1 MKRLFFALML
11 LALQMTF
18 THTAAQTAKQVLDK
32 CAAVVSSKNGVSA
45 HFTMTSA
52 QYGNTSGDIAVKG
65 RMFRASTNV
74 AKMWFDGKTLWTYM
88 NKNDEVNVTTPSE
101 SQLQVL
107 NPYNFINMY
116 KTGFSY
122 TMTKSSGS
130 YRVHLTAKDAKR
142 RVQEMFITID
152 QKSYHPT
159 EVKLL
164 QKSKWTTFTISR
176 LKKDKLTDAQFR
188 FNSKDF
194 PSAEVIDLR

>member
-11 LALQMTF
+11 LASQMTF
-18 THTAAQTAKQVLDK
+18 TQAQTAKQVLDK
-32 CAAVVSSKNGVSA
+32 CAAVVSAKNGVSA

-52 QYGNTSGDIAVKG
+52 QYGNASGDIAVKG

-88 NKNDEVNVTTPSE
+88 NKNEEVNVTTPTE
-101 SQLQVL
+101 AQLQVL

-116 KTGFSY
+116 KTGFTY
-122 TMTKSSGS
+122 TMTKANGS

-164 QKSKWTTFTISR
+164 QKSKWTTFNISN
-176 LKKDKLTDAQFR
+176 LKKDKLADAQFR
-188 FNSKDF
+188 FNAKDF